1 MGHVQIA
8 ADQHRFLRVQFQ
20 QIVAES
26 ILPYLP
32 VRQPG
37 QSVLGVRRVHIY
49 QIKLRELTGDDTA
62 FVVMLV
68 DTETVR
74 NVKRLFL
81 REHSRTGITFLLR
94 AVPVFKIV
102 GEIKGRLF
110 PLHLG
115 LLHAEDIRV
124 RRRHK
129 IRKAFGH
136 TGPQPVHIPGNQ
148 FHKYS
153 SFFLKLINY
162 KTQNRFR
169 IL

>member
-1 MGHVQIA
+1 MGHVQIT
-8 ADQHRFLRVQFQ
+8 ADQHRFLRVQFK
-20 QIVAES
+20 QIVAER
-26 ILPYLP
+26 IFPHLP

-37 QSVLGVRRVHIY
+37 QSILGVGRVHIY

-74 NVKRLFL
+74 NGKRLFL
-81 REHSRTGITFLLR
+81 REHSRTGITFFLR